1 MERKIKEP
9 GMIIKCLSS
18 VVTGLHWAFSI
29 NMRTEKAKGEK
40 EQIIDYR
47 RHQNWIHRFIH
58 IIYICCVLGSRD
70 NILKFIF

>member
-18 VVTGLHWAFSI
+18 VVTGLHWPFSI
-29 NMRTEKAKGEK
+29 NMRTEKAKGDK

-47 RHQNWIHRFIH
+47 QVTKAECIDLSTSSIS
-58 IIYICCVLGSRD
+58 VVS
-70 NILKFIF
+70 